1 MYLLYLYSVEVEMYA
16 YIDIH
21 TYIYREIYYKEFG
34 LDMIWTV
41 YTSMKPPGQADIKG
55 KSPG

>member
-1 MYLLYLYSVEVEMYA
+1 M
-16 YIDIH
+16 H
-21 TYIYREIYYKEFG
+21 TYIYTHTYIERDLLQGIG

-41 YTSMKPPGQADIKG
+41 YTSMKAAGQADIKG

>member
-16 YIDIH
+16 YIDTH
-21 TYIYREIYYKEFG
+21 TYRERDLLQGIG

-41 YTSMKPPGQADIKG
+41 YTSVKPPGQADIKG